1 MIYVYEKLEEKW
13 IKTGVFD
20 TELLVWDILKPT
32 KETFSHLMRL
42 YLIYK
47 TKEIVNK
54 KFIS

>member
-1 MIYVYEKLEEKW
+1 MDENR
-13 IKTGVFD
+13 GR